1 MTAPGPPPPFDPECA
16 AVLAG
21 LPPFPTLAVES
32 LASIRQPPPQFMP
45 PTEEQ
50 LAASGAFR
58 VERRIVPGPA
68 GVPDLALTICRPA
81 TLPSSRPAIYRV
93 HGGGMIMG
101 NARTA
106 LPRYLDW
113 AEELDVV
120 VVAVHYRLAPETP
133 HPGPVEDC
141 LAGYSWLVE
150 NADQIGVDPRRIVLA
165 GESAGAGLA
174 AALALLLR
182 DRGGQSPAGELL
194 MAPMLDDR
202 NDSPSVLQMAGVDV
216 WDRARNEF
224 GWTALLGNA
233 RGGPDVSP
241 YASPARATDLS
252 GLPPTFLD
260 VGSAETFR
268 SEVVDYASRIWLAG
282 GHAEL
287 HVWPGG
293 FHGYDGVAPDA
304 AISRQA
310 GAARLVW
317 LRRLL
322 AD

>member
-1 MTAPGPPPPFDPECA
+1 VTAPGPPPPFDAECVA
-16 AVLAG
+16 ALAG
-21 LPPFPTLAVES
+21 LPPFPMLSVES

-58 VERRIVPGPA
+58 VERRLVPGPTGA
-68 GVPDLALTICRPA
+68 PDVAVTICRPA
-81 TLPSSRPAIYRV
+81 ALPSARPAIYRV

-101 NARTA
+101 DARTA

-113 AEELDVV
+113 AEQLGTV

-150 NADQIGVDPRRIVLA
+150 NADQLGVDPRRIVLA

-174 AALALLLR
+174 AALALLVR
-182 DRGGQSPAGELL
+182 DRGGQAPAGQLL

-202 NDSPSVLQMAGVDV
+202 NDGPSVVQMAGIDV

-224 GWTALLGNA
+224 GWTALLGEA
-233 RGGPDVSP
+233 RGGPDVPP
-241 YASPARATDLS
+241 YAAPARATDLS

-282 GHAEL
+282 GRAEL

-293 FHGYDGVAPDA
+293 FHGYDGVAPGA

-310 GAARLVW
+310 GAARLDW